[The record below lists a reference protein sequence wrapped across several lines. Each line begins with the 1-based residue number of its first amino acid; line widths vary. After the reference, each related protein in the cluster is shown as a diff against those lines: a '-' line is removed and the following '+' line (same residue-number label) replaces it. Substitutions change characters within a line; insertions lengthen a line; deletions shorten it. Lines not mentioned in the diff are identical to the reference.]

1 MLTRGFKIV
10 QSKRFEVYI
19 EELEVNAGDAVIK
32 IDAAAICKADLRY
45 YLGTRDE
52 RTLNLKYPIN
62 LIHEAIGIIVKDP
75 SNAFEKGD
83 KVALVPNIMPE
94 DGNQDESER
103 ALCANKR
110 LGENYSPKALFAS
123 STYNGFSKDYIA
135 YPSRNLVKIENS
147 IDSNIA
153 VFSELISVAN
163 TAIRRI
169 VLKDEDIVGI
179 WGDGILGYVICSVL
193 KQLHSGPIIV
203 VGHSKEKLDKF
214 EGVETFLSSD
224 PSIKKKKINVA
235 FECIGGIAAQGGI
248 DQILSTLLPG
258 AKLVLSGVSENPVEI
273 NTRKILEKGLAI
285 YGVTR
290 SNVEDFRVAAS
301 LLKKPDFRADIS
313 KLIID
318 AEPIYG
324 IKDYYRVFEAEA
336 ESRQLGKHIMNFKF

>member
-19 EELEVNAGDAVIK
+19 EDLEVNVGDAVVK
-32 IDAAAICKADLRY
+32 IDTAAVCKADLRY
-45 YLGTRDE
+45 YLGTRDA
-52 RTLNLKYPIN
+52 RTLDLKYPIN
-62 LIHEAIGIIVKDP
+62 LIHEAIGTIVKDP
-75 SNAFEKGD
+75 SNTFEKGD
-83 KVALVPNIMPE
+83 KVALVPNIMPLAQ
-94 DGNQDESER
+94 NQDESEQ
-103 ALCANKR
+103 ALRANKR

-123 STYNGFSKDYIA
+123 STYNGYSKDYIA
-135 YPSRNLVKIENS
+135 YPARNLVKIENS

-169 VLKDEDIVGI
+169 VLKDEDVVGI
-179 WGDGILGYVICSVL
+179 WGDGILGYILCCVL
-193 KQLHSGPIIV
+193 KQLHNGPIIV
-203 VGHSKEKLDKF
+203 IGHNSEKLDMF
-214 EGVETFLSSD
+214 EGVETLLSSD
-224 PSIKKKKINVA
+224 PSIKKKSINVA

-248 DQILSTLLPG
+248 EQILSTVIPG
-258 AKLVLSGVSENPVEI
+258 SKLVLAGVSENPVEI

-290 SNVEDFRVAAS
+290 SNVEDFKVAAR
-301 LLKKPDFRADIS
+301 LLKKTDFRSDIS

-336 ESRQLGKHIMNFKF
+336 ESKRLGKHIMNFKF